1 MYGYHFC
8 ELSFKLFMMF
18 CRHALCLVMASKGEF
33 VLSNFLL
40 DPGGDSSE
48 LKLPCVQ
55 HLTLLLLNVWDWM
68 ALFVGKEP
76 ETSILPL
83 LTKYFC

>member
-1 MYGYHFC
+1 
-8 ELSFKLFMMF
+8 MMF
-18 CRHALCLVMASKGEF
+18 WRHALCLVTASNGEF

-40 DPGGDSSE
+40 DPGRDSTE
-48 LKLPCVQ
+48 LKLPGIRD
-55 HLTLLLLNVWDWM
+55 LTLLLLIVWDCM

-76 ETSILPL
+76 ETTILPL